1 MVLYACV
8 SVLSSELQ
16 LESHVQSS
24 GLETERVDTTA
35 LFYNISIHNFLLHY
49 APNSMHCS
57 QNYSQNFCQSNPLPF
72 EITPYQL
79 QYMTSTT
86 LLKYYRTNH

>member
-24 GLETERVDTTA
+24 GLETERVDTTMINTTVRQNTP
-35 LFYNISIHNFLLHY
+35 FIIVSRRTCSKEFIGRLLH
-49 APNSMHCS
+49 SK
-57 QNYSQNFCQSNPLPF
+57 NFNL
-72 EITPYQL
+72 EL
-79 QYMTSTT
+79 LTT
-86 LLKYYRTNH
+86 DKKFCY